1 MQIVLI
7 NAHKDKIFNKPIL
20 FEMRFLIQE
29 NNPGEKKP
37 NKSCL

>member
-1 MQIVLI
+1 MQIVLVS
-7 NAHKDKIFNKPIL
+7 AGEDKIFNKPIL

-29 NNPGEKKP
+29 NIPEKNML